1 MTLKSY
7 LTVMAVMTII
17 CWAIWIFLFFSIN
30 PEITNWIGF
39 FLFYAALFLCL
50 VGTASLIGFFIRFIA
65 LKQELV
71 FRLVK
76 EAFRQSFLFSILI
89 IVSLILLSRDLFT
102 WLNLFFL
109 ISSLSILEFFLI
121 SYSKNN

>member
-1 MTLKSY
+1 MTLRSY

-17 CWAIWIFLFFSIN
+17 CWSVWTFLFFAVN
-30 PEITNWIGF
+30 PEITNWIGL
-39 FLFYAALFLCL
+39 FLFYAALFLAL
-50 VGTASLIGFFIRFIA
+50 VGTTALAGFIVRFIA

-71 FRLVK
+71 FKLVK
-76 EAFRQSFLFSILI
+76 EAFRQSFLFSTLI
-89 IVSLILLSRDLFT
+89 IASLILLSRNLFS

-109 ISSLSILEFFLI
+109 VAAISILEFFLI